1 MHDPRDLYE
10 MAITELGPALIRLA
24 QSYERDPDRRQDLLQ
39 DIHFALWRSFAS
51 FDQRCSLRTWTYRVA
66 HNVASSHV
74 LRDRRRRARPLV
86 GLEALEQSPSHEDAP
101 EEHLVGRLDAERRR
115 EQLVAL
121 LERLAPLDRQLMLLY
136 LEGLDAASISEVTG
150 LSTANVATKVHRLK
164 GVLAAHV
171 RSGTAASPTT
181 GKTHER

>member
-1 MHDPRDLYE
+1 LYE
-10 MAITELGPALIRLA
+10 AAVAEYGPALVRLA

-39 DIHFALWRSFAS
+39 DIHFALWRSFTS

-74 LRDRRRRARPLV
+74 LRDRRRSARPLV
-86 GLEALEQSPSHEDAP
+86 GLEALEQSPSQEEAP
-101 EEHLVGRLDAERRR
+101 EEHLAGRLDAERRR

-121 LERLAPLDRQLMLLY
+121 IERLAPPDRQLILLY

-171 RSGTAASPTT
+171 RTATAVSTTT
-181 GKTHER
+181 GKTYEC

>member
-1 MHDPRDLYE
+1 MHDPRELYE
-10 MAITELGPALIRLA
+10 MAIAEFGPALVRLA
-24 QSYERDPDRRQDLLQ
+24 QAYERDPDRRQDLLQ

-66 HNVASSHV
+66 HNVASSHA

-86 GLEALEQSPSHEDAP
+86 GLEALAHSPSHDEAP
-101 EEHLVGRLDAERRR
+101 DEHLAGRLDAEHHRA
-115 EQLVAL
+115 QLIAL
-121 LERLAPLDRQLMLLY
+121 LERLAPPDRQLMLLY
-136 LEGLDAASISEVTG
+136 LEGLDAASIGEVTG
-150 LSTANVATKVHRLK
+150 LSSANVATKVHRLK

-171 RSGTAASPTT
+171 RTATAASTTT